1 MMEQSKTKEFSKAA
15 DEFIDRV
22 GISDDRVD
30 FAFERMRGELHA
42 FMFVD
47 GHPSLWMIVEGA

>member
-1 MMEQSKTKEFSKAA
+1 MEQSKTKEFSKAA